1 MRSRLLS
8 IASVLAI
15 LLLWWGVTSAGLVQ
29 PLYLPKPVAVWQAF
43 VDTSVNGYN
52 GVPLWEHLAI
62 SLRRVLIGFF
72 LAVFAGV
79 FLGILVGFSKT
90 IKALIEPIINFYRPM
105 PPLAYYTLLIVW
117 LGIGEVS
124 KDVLLFLAAFPIIFI
139 STVEGVSGVRQERI
153 DAARS
158 LGANRQQILLHVI
171 LPSVLP
177 NIFTSMRVG
186 ISATYT
192 TLVAAELVAA
202 VSGIGWLVFNASRFL
217 QMDIVFMGIIIIGI
231 TGVILDSLVK
241 LAQRLFVPWLG
252 KG

>member
-1 MRSRLLS
+1 M
-8 IASVLAI
+8 LAI
-15 LLLWWGVTSAGLVQ
+15 LLLWWVVTAAGLVQ
-29 PLYLPKPVAVWQAF
+29 PLYLPGPAAVWQAF
-43 VDTSVNGYN
+43 IDTSVNGYN

-62 SLRRVLIGFF
+62 SLRRVLVGFF
-72 LAVFAGV
+72 LAVLAGV
-79 FLGILVGFSKT
+79 FLGVLVGFSKT
-90 IKALIEPIINFYRPM
+90 LEALVEPIVNFYRPL

-117 LGIGEVS
+117 LGIGESS
-124 KDVLLFLAAFPIIFI
+124 KILLLFLAAFPIVFI
-139 STVEGVSGVRQERI
+139 STVGGVSGVRQERV

-158 LGANRQQILLHVI
+158 LGASRWQILLHVV

-177 NIFTSMRVG
+177 NVFTSMRVS

-241 LAQRLFVPWLG
+241 FAQRLFVPWLG